1 MKVLF
6 IDKVHPSLK
15 NNLIENNFIC
25 YESYNLSKKDDF
37 IGSNSVKEK
46 LKNGVAIKIVH
57 LEIDAD
63 SSDAI
68 GNEPIYHNGKIVGV
82 VTSGGFGH
90 RINKSL
96 AFGYVDS
103 DKSEKNIELE
113 VEILGKR
120 RKAS

>member
-1 MKVLF
+1 M
-6 IDKVHPSLK
+6 
-15 NNLIENNFIC
+15 
-25 YESYNLSKKDDF
+25 
-37 IGSNSVKEK
+37 
-46 LKNGVAIKIVH
+46 H

-120 RKAS
+120 RKALILDKIPYDEQNLRLKS